1 MNEKT
6 TDMEKERNVEKR
18 IVTEDTTKSEIIRT
32 QSLRFTYPPDASG
45 LEKEVLKGID
55 ICIEKGS
62 FTAII
67 GSNGS
72 GKSTFA
78 KHLNGLLIP
87 TDGAVYVKGM
97 DTRDQQL
104 IWKIRQS
111 AGMVFQNPDNQIVSS
126 IIEDDVAFGPENLGV
141 APEEIRK
148 RVDDSLA
155 AVNMGEYKNKSPHML
170 SGGQKQR
177 IAIAGAVAMKPDC
190 IIFDEPTSM
199 LDPQGRKE
207 VIRIIKDLNKE
218 GITTILI
225 THFMEEAAVADRI
238 LIIDRGKA
246 VMDGAPKEIF
256 SQKEKLKELGLDI
269 PMAVRMAGRLRAQGI
284 DVPEE
289 LVAESD
295 LIDFLSE
302 IIA

>member
-190 IIFDEPTSM
+190 IIFDEPT
-199 LDPQGRKE
+199 
-207 VIRIIKDLNKE
+207 N
-218 GITTILI
+218 
-225 THFMEEAAVADRI
+225 
-238 LIIDRGKA
+238 
-246 VMDGAPKEIF
+246 
-256 SQKEKLKELGLDI
+256 GLDI
-269 PMAVRMAGRLRAQGI
+269 IAARVVREFILNMKKAGKCLIISTHLFDLVEKVCDRAAMIMDGKIVADDTLENLMQGRSLE
-284 DVPEE
+284 D
-289 LVAESD
+289 A
-295 LIDFLSE
+295 FYE
-302 IIA
+302 IYTSINGGKDEV